1 MINIKKNKLF
11 SILSKSY
18 LAKAFSLF
26 SLVQIISALTSFGI
40 LILYT
45 NFLPAE
51 EFGKISI
58 IWIFV
63 MVTSILIDG
72 GLNSSFSIRFYKVSK
87 EENTKNIYSI
97 FIYNSIIFG
106 IFFLFFLMFPKLL
119 QNILQVEILRSDLTI
134 IFLLILFMIFGNFY
148 TNILIVDKKPKHY
161 FIVKLIFNT
170 ILIVSS
176 VVYLIVLKEGY
187 ISYLKAYLISYFV
200 VTIGGLYFF
209 ISNYKPWFKFSISLN
224 NLKSLLKLGLP
235 LVPNTLMLILLTWA
249 DRYILNLYTGL
260 AVVGIYTVGY
270 RFAEVINNFII
281 NPFGQAL
288 CPSLFQQY
296 SKSKDEYKKTLGKV
310 FKYYWLVMFSIMIAY
325 FTILREVFQ
334 LFIGIEY
341 IKGYDIVGIV
351 LIGVILWGMTNLL
364 GATVVMKEKTNIMF
378 LFTFISVTLNIV
390 LNFVLIPTY
399 GMYGAAVATMVS
411 YTLQFTMIFIY
422 TQKLVFI
429 NYDYKFILKSV
440 SVSVLFFILIL
451 FLSYLKI
458 NIFLRFGLKAGLFL
472 LFILMSYK
480 FLELKKYIKGFMN
493 YGIKTK

>member
-1 MINIKKNKLF
+1 MINIRKNKLY
-11 SILSKSY
+11 SILSKNY

-45 NFLPAE
+45 KYLPAE

-58 IWIFV
+58 IWMFI
-63 MVTSILIDG
+63 MIASILIDG

-87 EENTKNIYSI
+87 KEKTKNIYSI
-97 FIYNSIIFG
+97 FIYNLIIFVV
-106 IFFLFFLMFPKLL
+106 FFLFFLIFPGLL
-119 QNILQVEILRSDLTI
+119 QNILQIELLRSGIII

-148 TNILIVDKKPKHY
+148 TNILVVDKKPRHY

-200 VTIGGLYFF
+200 LMIGGLYFF
-209 ISNYKPWFKFSISLN
+209 ISNYRPRIKLFISLN
-224 NLKSLLKLGLP
+224 NLKSLLRLGLL
-235 LVPNTLMLILLTWA
+235 LVPNTLMLMLLTWG
-249 DRYILNLYTGL
+249 DRYILNLYAGL
-260 AVVGIYTVGY
+260 AVVGIYTIGY
-270 RFAEVINNFII
+270 RFAEVINSFII
-281 NPFGQAL
+281 NPFGQAMAPL
-288 CPSLFQQY
+288 LFQQY
-296 SKSKDEYKKTLGKV
+296 SKSKDEYKKKLGRV
-310 FKYYWLVMFSIMIAY
+310 FKYYWLIMFSIMIGY

-351 LIGVILWGMTNLL
+351 LVGVILWGITNLL
-364 GATVVMKEKTNIMF
+364 GATVVMKEKTNMMF
-378 LFTFISVTLNIV
+378 LFTFVSVALNIA

-399 GMYGAAVATMVS
+399 GMYVAAAATMIS
-411 YTLQFTMIFIY
+411 FILYFIIISIY

-429 NYDYKFILKSV
+429 NYDYKFIIKSV
-440 SVSVLFFILIL
+440 SISVVFFILIL
-451 FLSYLKI
+451 FLSYLEI
-458 NIFLRFGLKAGLFL
+458 NIFLRFGLKVSLFL
-472 LFILMSYK
+472 IFILLSYK
-480 FLELKKYIKGFMN
+480 FLELGKSIKGFIN
-493 YGIKTK
+493 YGTKSK